1 MRIAGSAHEQHRARA
16 RRPGAKRGAENP
28 SRGNDSTQKLVFEP
42 FSHEIG
48 HRHWAPAQEPKQNC
62 LSALLPPAQEPKH
75 IFLPELLHT
84 APGAEQFENISDG
97 RAAVELG
104 KKDMFR
110 LLRWGPM

>member
-48 HRHWAPAQEPKQNC
+48 HRHWAPAQEPK
-62 LSALLPPAQEPKH
+62 H
-75 IFLPELLHT
+75 IFLSELLHT
-84 APGAEQFENISDG
+84 APGAEQFENLSDG

-104 KKDMFR
+104 WR
-110 LLRWGPM
+110 HAQNLRENFG